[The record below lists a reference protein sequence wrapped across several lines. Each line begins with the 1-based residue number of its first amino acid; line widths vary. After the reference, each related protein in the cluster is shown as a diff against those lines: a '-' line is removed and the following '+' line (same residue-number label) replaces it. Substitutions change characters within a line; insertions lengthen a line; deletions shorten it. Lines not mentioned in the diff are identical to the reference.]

1 MNPKGGLARERRIST
16 PGRVLAIIVPC
27 INPRNGDDLTMKP
40 SQALLTHRDEL
51 RRIVEKFGVT
61 RPRVFG
67 SVASGQDD
75 DGSDLDLL
83 VDPSASTTLF
93 TIAALQDE
101 AEQLLGVRVD
111 VLTPKALPRRFRDNV
126 LSQSVPL

>member
-1 MNPKGGLARERRIST
+1 
-16 PGRVLAIIVPC
+16 
-27 INPRNGDDLTMKP
+27 MKP
-40 SQALLTHRDEL
+40 SQALLAHRDEL
-51 RRIVEKFGVT
+51 CRIVEKFGVT
-61 RPRVFG
+61 HPRVFG

-111 VLTPKALPRRFRDNV
+111 VLTPKALPKRFRDNV
-126 LSQSVPL
+126 LAQSVPL